1 MSIDW
6 KSIVI
11 FLHAQGKNATKIH
24 REILET
30 LPNKCPCYGT
40 VTRILRFQQFP
51 SESQQCH
58 FFEKNEEME
67 EKAVLISEILKDYP
81 FSSVRQIEEMTGI
94 PRSTVYDILTK
105 RLHYEVRKLRWVP
118 HFLNS
123 DQKKIE

>member
-1 MSIDW
+1 L
-6 KSIVI
+6 K
-11 FLHAQGKNATKIH
+11 
-24 REILET
+24 
-30 LPNKCPCYGT
+30 
-40 VTRILRFQQFP
+40 
-51 SESQQCH
+51 
-58 FFEKNEEME
+58 KNEEME